1 MLVFHVIHILFSF
14 RLLETS
20 VYAVN
25 KVSFTSP
32 FKINYWIND
41 PKYSEDEVFLIKY
54 KDMLCEWLMKPAKVY
69 ILTVI
74 SIKY

>member
-1 MLVFHVIHILFSF
+1 MLVLHVIHILFSF

-25 KVSFTSP
+25 KVSFRSP

-41 PKYSEDEVFLIKY
+41 PKYSEDKDFLVKY
-54 KDMLCEWLMKPAKVY
+54 KDMLCVNRVYNLMAHE
-69 ILTVI
+69 T
-74 SIKY
+74 S